1 MIMDKILIENYEVV
15 ALHGVNPEEK
25 VNPQR
30 FLISCELETDFS
42 KASKSDDLDQTASY
56 SAVCKLIKS
65 FVGENSFDLI
75 ETIAV
80 RLSKRILLAFPVV
93 KGVKVVVKKPDA
105 PMKGVFDW
113 VGVSTELRWH
123 RTYLGLGSN
132 MGDRVRYLD
141 FAIDEIKADDNF
153 RNLRESTRIESEPY
167 GGIADMVFL
176 NSVVEVE
183 TLYTPHELLKVVNE
197 IERKGDRVRK
207 ERWGNR
213 TLDVDILFYDD
224 IIVDSPD
231 LAIPH
236 PDTHNRD
243 FVLNP
248 LKELNE
254 NMMHPFL
261 RLRVKDLKPEKM
273 TF

>member
-1 MIMDKILIENYEVV
+1 MDKILIENYEVV

-30 FLISCELETDFS
+30 FLISCEIESDFS
-42 KASKSDDLDQTASY
+42 SCAKNDDINQTASY

-80 RLSKRILLAFPVV
+80 GLSRKILLAFPMI
-93 KGVKVVVKKPDA
+93 KSIKVTVKKPDA
-105 PMKGVFDW
+105 PMKGSFDY
-113 VGVSTELRWH
+113 VGVSTEKSWH
-123 RTYLGLGSN
+123 KVYLALGSN
-132 MGDRVRYLD
+132 LGDKEGYLD
-141 FAIDEIKADDNF
+141 LAIECINADDNF
-153 RNLRESTRIESEPY
+153 RNARESSRIETAPY
-167 GGIADMVFL
+167 GGVADEMFV

-183 TLYTPHELLKVVNE
+183 TLYSPYELLDVIHV
-197 IERKGDRVRK
+197 IEEKGERVRR

-224 IIVDSPD
+224 IIIGDER

-236 PDTHNRD
+236 PDLTNRD
-243 FVLNP
+243 FVLLP
-248 LKELNE
+248 MRELNE
-254 NMMHPFL
+254 NHVHPL
-261 RLRVKDLKPEKM
+261 YKKRIKDLV
-273 TF
+273 